1 MSDSEET
8 VRDRG
13 YDDALDAIESGE
25 GYYLECSAGH
35 GSLPPRRLCP
45 ECGDDQLREEPLP
58 ETGRVDTYNITEVP
72 APAFADDAPYVLA
85 IADFGPV
92 RLTGQVQGVDP
103 EDVSVGMT
111 VEVEIARSETNGE
124 RLLAFRER

>member
-1 MSDSEET
+1 MSDGTES

-13 YDDALDAIESGE
+13 YDDVIDAIAEGE
-25 GYYLECSAGH
+25 GYYLECPEGH

-45 ECGDDQLREEPLP
+45 ECGDDTLRKTPLP
-58 ETGRVDTYNITEVP
+58 DVGSIDTYTRTEVP

-85 IADFGPV
+85 IADFGSV

-103 EDVSVGMT
+103 ESISVGYRVT
-111 VEVEIARSETNGE
+111 VEVAESKTTGE
-124 RLLAFRER
+124 RLLAFRKR

>member
-1 MSDSEET
+1 MNDGNGS

-13 YDDALDAIESGE
+13 YDDVIDAIAEGE
-25 GYYLECSAGH
+25 GYYLECSEGH

-45 ECGDDQLREEPLP
+45 ECGDDDLRKTPLP
-58 ETGRVDTYNITEVP
+58 DVGLIDTYTRTEVP

-103 EDVSVGMT
+103 ESVSVGDRVT
-111 VEVEIARSETNGE
+111 VTIAKSKTTGE
-124 RLLAFRER
+124 RLLAFRKR

>member
-1 MSDSEET
+1 MSDGEER

-13 YDDALDAIESGE
+13 YDDVIDAIEEGD
-25 GYYLECSAGH
+25 GYYLECAEGH

-45 ECGDDQLREEPLP
+45 ECGDDDLRETPLP
-58 ETGRVDTYNITEVP
+58 DVGSVDTYTVTEVP

-92 RLTGQVQGVDP
+92 RLTGQVQHVDP
-103 EDVSVGMT
+103 ESVSVGDRVA
-111 VEVEIARSETNGE
+111 VEVARTETSGE
-124 RLLAFRER
+124 RLLTFRKR